1 MKMGT
6 KAETLAALE
15 GRLDDALVLPQIS
28 FPVRKW
34 KPGGVVQCIWQQC
47 VNKWG
52 ERPVIVRSS
61 AVSEDTAQCSQ
72 AGKYESIANVSGLK
86 AFEKAVDTVIAS
98 YDDDNVENQVLVQPM
113 LEHIKLCGVAFTV
126 DPNGLGNYYVIN
138 YDESGSASAVT
149 SGIGQGGRLLYVFRG
164 KETGVQP
171 EETARLCTVLRQLE
185 ELFESDRLDVEFA
198 ATADGQLYIFQVRPL
213 CIRGQTADWRR
224 QHDALQRIEA
234 KIRQNAG
241 PKPYL
246 CGNKNIYGVMPD
258 WNPAEMIGLHP
269 KALALSLYQ
278 EVITDSVWAYQRDN
292 YGYRNLRSFPL
303 MVDFGGLPYIDV
315 RVSFNSFVPAR
326 LDEKISG
333 KLVNYYLERLAA
345 EPSKHDKIEF
355 DIVFSCYTLDLPQR
369 IRVLEN
375 YGFSQ
380 EEIQAVVCA
389 LRDLTNNIINP
400 DTGLWRR
407 DYEKTLLLESR
418 YQEITESDM
427 GEAEKI
433 YWLLED
439 CKRYGTLP
447 FAGLARGAFIA
458 VQLLASMVKTG
469 VISEQDYQDF
479 MNDVDTVGSR
489 MNQDFRALSRKE
501 FLKKY
506 GHLRPGTYDISSL
519 RYDEAPDLYFD
530 WDRMERETAG
540 ETEKSG
546 RRKFSL
552 SLEQMHRL
560 KDLLEESGLSSDI
573 LGLMDFIKTVI
584 EGREYGKFVFT
595 RSLSSVIQMIGEM
608 GARYGLTRDDCA
620 HLNIRV
626 VRELYASA
634 KNEEE
639 TILKSVEEGRAA
651 WELSSTLVL
660 PPVLTDAEE
669 VWRFYYPDTEP
680 NYITMK
686 RAQGEVAVLDGGVVD
701 QDISERIVLIACA
714 DPGYDW
720 IFSHQ
725 IRGFVTMYGG
735 ANSHMAIRAGE
746 LGIPAVIG
754 VGEKQYEKYRRAE
767 ALEIDAGAK
776 TVRIF

>member
-519 RYDEAPDLYFD
+519 RYDEASDLYFD

-595 RSLSSVIQMIGEM
+595 RSLSRVIQMIGEM